1 MLGVE
6 LASGSL
12 QRRGGGAR
20 LTLKEAAANSNR
32 LSNGLFGPRVLLVG
46 EAVEGWVADGR
57 TKYPKMF
64 AIRAGDILLTYA
76 GFTCIPAGVLV
87 RIECDAAGL
96 YFRCADGNHYLES
109 QRDEND
115 ECLGLCHAPLA

>member
-1 MLGVE
+1 VTANRIGLSSDIPTGRPGTNFP
-6 LASGSL
+6 ASGWEIWMK
-12 QRRGGGAR
+12 RR
-20 LTLKEAAANSNR
+20 
-32 LSNGLFGPRVLLVG
+32 
-46 EAVEGWVADGR
+46 R

-64 AIRAGDILLTYA
+64 AIRAGDILVTYA

-87 RIECDAAGL
+87 RVECDAVGL

-115 ECLGLCHAPLA
+115 ECLGLSHAPLA

>member
-1 MLGVE
+1 MLPIDRPVAESKWHIG
-6 LASGSL
+6 
-12 QRRGGGAR
+12 
-20 LTLKEAAANSNR
+20 LKSIN
-32 LSNGLFGPRVLLVG
+32 LPGLPNGLCSPRVLLTG
-46 EAVEGWVADGR
+46 KIVEVWMAEGR

-64 AIRAGDILLTYA
+64 AIRAGDILITFA
-76 GFTCIPAGVLV
+76 GFTCIRAGVLV

>member
-1 MLGVE
+1 MK
-6 LASGSL
+6 
-12 QRRGGGAR
+12 RR
-20 LTLKEAAANSNR
+20 
-32 LSNGLFGPRVLLVG
+32 
-46 EAVEGWVADGR
+46 R

-64 AIRAGDILLTYA
+64 AIRAGDILVTYA

-87 RIECDAAGL
+87 RVECDAVGL

-115 ECLGLCHAPLA
+115 ECLGLSHAPLA